1 MEVGHRTWIGIGDAA
16 RRVLADVGAK
26 RAEADARRIKAK
38 EAARQRRQR
47 FATWVMRRRAAGREV

>member
-1 MEVGHRTWIGIGDAA
+1 MEVGHRTWISIGELT

-26 RAEADARRIKAK
+26 RAEADARRNKAK

-47 FATWVMRRRAAGREV
+47 FPTWIMRRRSAGREA